1 MVFTLFHRSTS
12 NYKGAKSKNWDTEGE
27 SDSEEKESKAEISRL
42 QPIGQIQLTV
52 CFWFCC
58 CFEYSFTE
66 IGLHSFLVII
76 NNCNRILE
84 YLYFYWY

>member
-52 CFWFCC
+52 FGFVVVLN
-58 CFEYSFTE
+58 TV
-66 IGLHSFLVII
+66 LL
-76 NNCNRILE
+76 R
-84 YLYFYWY
+84 